1 MRLSAHQL
9 LPYGRRLL
17 TEAVPLE
24 GIFALEYL
32 LTGREEACVSEPAP
46 RHKVVHRLR
55 PIGFSE
61 VASKNRTSLTITTL
75 NLSPHPS
82 DSSCISRC
90 TTGSAF
96 LIAFS
101 RDTALIGIFGPAN
114 RVVVWFLPGVYGAE
128 SRVGMGSGLRCVSE
142 EGKS

>member
-1 MRLSAHQL
+1 MSW
-9 LPYGRRLL
+9 RRVIL
-17 TEAVPLE
+17 
-24 GIFALEYL
+24 
-32 LTGREEACVSEPAP
+32 
-46 RHKVVHRLR
+46 KVVLFAQLGSRGLHQ
-55 PIGFSE
+55 
-61 VASKNRTSLTITTL
+61 KNRTSLTITTL

-114 RVVVWFLPGVYGAE
+114 RGIVWFLPRVYGAE